1 MILKNKDKQMLDNH
15 TKAILKLS
23 DMVGQMMVCL
33 NANGIK
39 FEYKEGLLIDE
50 KTNDKTTS

>member
-1 MILKNKDKQMLDNH
+1 MFKDKQKQMLDNH

-23 DMVGQMMVCL
+23 DMVGQMIDCL

-50 KTNDKTTS
+50 KTND

>member
-1 MILKNKDKQMLDNH
+1 MFKNKQNTMIDNH

-23 DMVGQMMVCL
+23 DMVGQLIDCL

-50 KTNDKTTS
+50 KKND

>member
-1 MILKNKDKQMLDNH
+1 MIKNKHVQMLDNH

-23 DMVGQMMVCL
+23 DMVGQMMDCL
-33 NANGIK
+33 NANGIN

-50 KTNDKTTS
+50 KEND

>member
-1 MILKNKDKQMLDNH
+1 MLLKNKEKQILDNH

-23 DMVGQMMVCL
+23 DMVGQMIDCL

-50 KTNDKTTS
+50 KKND

>member
-1 MILKNKDKQMLDNH
+1 MLLKNKDKQMLENH

-23 DMVGQMMVCL
+23 DMIGQVIDCL
-33 NANGIK
+33 NSNGIN

-50 KTNDKTTS
+50 KKDD